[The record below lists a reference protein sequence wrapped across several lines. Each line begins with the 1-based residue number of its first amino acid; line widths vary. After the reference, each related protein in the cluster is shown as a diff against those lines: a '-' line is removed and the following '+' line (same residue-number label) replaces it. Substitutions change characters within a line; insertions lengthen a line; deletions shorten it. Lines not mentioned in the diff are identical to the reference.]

1 MFPQGRDLLLEG
13 RCSEVRAVVD
23 QIVSLM
29 TVPLVQGTLRYAYKA
44 GQTGGADNKK
54 GDQTAKNHAEGA
66 TFAQALL
73 PLVHHCDAAAA
84 KVVSDN
90 MKFDGQTFAVG
101 GGITGT
107 TPDTAAVKAALEKT
121 YSCLGITCAQ
131 VGALSPYNPHPKP

>member
-1 MFPQGRDLLLEG
+1 MFPQGRDLLHEG

-29 TVPLVQGTLRYAYKA
+29 TVPLVQGTLRYAWKVGQMNGVANKA
-44 GQTGGADNKK
+44 S
-54 GDQTAKNHAEGA
+54 DQTAKNHAEGA

-90 MKFDGQTFAVG
+90 MKFDGQTFPTG
-101 GGITGT
+101 GGIIGT
-107 TPDTAAVKAALEKT
+107 RPDTLAVKAALEST
-121 YSCLGITCAQ
+121 YSCLGITCDQ
-131 VGALSPYNPHPKP
+131 VGALSL